1 MSEPDQ
7 ILAQQANQSIALM
20 QAIGQNT
27 QRAFE
32 NRFRVQAAQMAT
44 GIQVAGQIEE
54 YRMNDARLAELSQTM
69 RIRDQ
74 EFQWKKADQA
84 FEEKIRP
91 LEFQVKQLDFQNK
104 FRAQAEQRMSP
115 FLTDIKGEFQQ
126 FVMDNPNLA
135 SEAQSTYVRAIDDIT
150 NRSLSDPSVDVQS
163 LLETKKNEMRA
174 WIEKEKEKTLV
185 KPKIGG
191 LLGAGIDAANKMLGT
206 SFDPLKDVKIKEKS
220 APLSKDQ
227 SSMAAS
233 IYSTTFGGVPQDF
246 LRKHDPLFSG
256 TVDSSYK
263 LMMTTGKL
271 TSKEDYDNLSQEQRA
286 DVLKAID
293 KENKRVL
300 LQETI
305 KTYQKDLND
314 MMDSNRN
321 GDQNTSIAA
330 ARKKLMTMQE
340 QYAKDFLGV
349 DYEDPKTDPKTPRP
363 DTSGILGEVSAS
375 SGSAVETSQARGAE
389 SVLSSDF
396 ENVSQIIKKISPVS
410 DSEIQSVRQKY
421 IQNPDSVTSKD
432 IEKLISKV
440 GDGQID
446 GLANTD
452 WFKNY
457 IDENNLDI
465 TGSGD
470 RAQQTTLGRAMQI
483 LTSEARPFME
493 DIFSPSPKRIFTSNR
508 DRAWTDKEKQE
519 ARKVLQSKLPNILFD
534 YLNQSR

>member
-1 MSEPDQ
+1 
-7 ILAQQANQSIALM
+7 
-20 QAIGQNT
+20 
-27 QRAFE
+27 
-32 NRFRVQAAQMAT
+32 
-44 GIQVAGQIEE
+44 
-54 YRMNDARLAELSQTM
+54 
-69 RIRDQ
+69 
-74 EFQWKKADQA
+74 
-84 FEEKIRP
+84 
-91 LEFQVKQLDFQNK
+91 
-104 FRAQAEQRMSP
+104 
-115 FLTDIKGEFQQ
+115 
-126 FVMDNPNLA
+126 
-135 SEAQSTYVRAIDDIT
+135 
-150 NRSLSDPSVDVQS
+150 
-163 LLETKKNEMRA
+163 
-174 WIEKEKEKTLV
+174 
-185 KPKIGG
+185 
-191 LLGAGIDAANKMLGT
+191 
-206 SFDPLKDVKIKEKS
+206 
-220 APLSKDQ
+220 
-227 SSMAAS
+227 
-233 IYSTTFGGVPQDF
+233 
-246 LRKHDPLFSG
+246 
-256 TVDSSYK
+256 
-263 LMMTTGKL
+263 
-271 TSKEDYDNLSQEQRA
+271 
-286 DVLKAID
+286 
-293 KENKRVL
+293 
-300 LQETI
+300 
-305 KTYQKDLND
+305 